1 MDDINVLH
9 SLPLY
14 CNHTSHAHRQITIMG
29 RDEPDPEC
37 IIEGKRKHVQ
47 TERAAAAGSTAN
59 EHRSNRKKIAR
70 TTFTPCNGSG
80 TTSSPPTPT
89 PILPLISTPPS
100 APTNTTTHG
109 HTSTTIVSRDLGPSG
124 KEIAPTAPEKTDQK
138 ANYNHRKGFTCYGR
152 PDQSCAADH
161 SRWKGSKS
169 LAYTFLTYKDCQ
181 YDEQGR
187 LIACHHYCAW
197 CGEKSEGWTWSLKGD
212 SSTGN
217 YMKHFQRLH
226 LAKWTA
232 AQNADNAVLAPTP
245 PGTLPGPTVKGMFAA
260 QVCFMLAYTSLVA
273 QTVPFQGI

>member
-1 MDDINVLH
+1 
-9 SLPLY
+9 
-14 CNHTSHAHRQITIMG
+14 MG
-29 RDEPDPEC
+29 RRDEPDPDC

-47 TERAAAAGSTAN
+47 TERAAATGSTAD
-59 EHRSNRKKIAR
+59 EHQSKRKKIAKSTG
-70 TTFTPCNGSG
+70 TTGFFTPRNGNGNGTG
-80 TTSSPPTPT
+80 TTSSPST
-89 PILPLISTPPS
+89 PILPPISTPPS
-100 APTNTTTHG
+100 TPTNTTTTHG
-109 HTSTTIVSRDLGPSG
+109 HTPATVVSKDLEPSE
-124 KEIAPTAPEKTDQK
+124 KEIAPAAPEKTDQK
-138 ANYNHRKGFTCYGR
+138 ANYDHRKSFTCYGR

-169 LAYTFLTYKDCQ
+169 LVYTFLTYKDCQ

-226 LAKWTA
+226 SAKWTA

-245 PGTLPGPTVKGMFAA
+245 PGSLPGPTVKGMFAA
-260 QVCFMLAYTSLVA
+260 QVCFMPTYTSLVA
-273 QTVPFQGI
+273 QTVQFQGI